1 MKNINVYNL
10 RKLVEGT
17 EFKNLPQMTTQS
29 YHELAIIQGDK
40 GIMIIDDEAVGRVA
54 KSLDETFK
62 LGISEKKDNVIYI
75 MPQYTINIPIKDI
88 IKETECREVSIREF
102 VRKFGSRLESNFK
115 IALKTID
122 EIGLDSKE
130 YYNEAN

>member
-54 KSLDETFK
+54 ESLDETFK
-62 LGISEKKDNVIYI
+62 LGICENKENVIYAL
-75 MPQYTINIPIKDI
+75 PQYTINIPIHDI
-88 IKETECREVSIREF
+88 INKAECREVPIREF
-102 VRKFGSRLESNFK
+102 VRKFGSRLENNFK

>member
-29 YHELAIIQGDK
+29 YHELAIIQGNK
-40 GIMIIDDEAVGRVA
+40 GIMIIDDEAVGRVTE
-54 KSLDETFK
+54 SLDETFK

-88 IKETECREVSIREF
+88 IKETECREVPIREF